1 MAEMQTPIHVVCPVC
16 GSPDVTCDATAKWD
30 FESQQWVHGGVQDDK
45 TCQTCGYEGHSFD
58 ETADADLT
66 PEQRAYIYDGED
78 YPVPATI
85 KVCG

>member
-1 MAEMQTPIHVVCPVC
+1 MSDNTPIHVVCPVC
-16 GSPDVTCDATAKWD
+16 ASPDVAVDAAARWS
-30 FESQQWVHGGVQDDK
+30 FENQQWELSTTYDDR

-58 ETADADLT
+58 EVTDADLT
-66 PEQRAYIYDGED
+66 PEQRAYVYDGAD